1 MRKVI
6 PLALA
11 ALVAASSVQA
21 QTQTQP
27 PSRNRLFASDHIARL
42 LVGAGVCGLNEIKVS
57 VVIRAVL
64 EKYPLSR
71 PEAETIA
78 DDIRARAYA
87 IMTDLESGHT
97 SCSKIDALAVS
108 YGIYGRT

>member
-11 ALVAASSVQA
+11 ALVAASSAQA
-21 QTQTQP
+21 QTQP
-27 PSRNRLFASDHIARL
+27 PSRNRLFAADHIARL

-87 IMTDLESGHT
+87 IMTDIESGHT